1 MEAKRAMAAHNQ
13 KLKVNKFIEKVTT
26 EEITR
31 GSPLYTALK
40 SLIGKRCEKTI
51 EHVVQRKSSA
61 IDAIERKTWQ
71 ELCLEE
77 PNLTLEQIQEITKVE
92 PDVWEKALLQISDD
106 SDDILNETKPSGET
120 NQARMTKLVEQEL
133 GNCDNFIA
141 LM

>member
-31 GSPLYTALK
+31 GSPLYKALK

-51 EHVVQRKSSA
+51 EHVVQRKHSA
-61 IDAIERKTWQ
+61 IDAIEQKSWQ

-77 PNLTLEQIQEITKVE
+77 PNLTLEQI
-92 PDVWEKALLQISDD
+92 
-106 SDDILNETKPSGET
+106 
-120 NQARMTKLVEQEL
+120 
-133 GNCDNFIA
+133 
-141 LM
+141 